1 VTTQWHSGAH
11 DDPRPAPSPRP
22 PLSALRPPRH
32 RTAHGH
38 ARGTVVT
45 RDVAVGACA
54 SGRPAHPSGAR
65 RARRATD
72 SAPGDVL
79 VCGAHDARRGPG
91 AGAGPLLS
99 AERDLARDGT
109 WLRGST
115 RDATDALRS
124 VTRAGVT
131 AGQVWAQR
139 AAPDGDEWAA
149 ALARLEAFPRDGK
162 VISADAGLRRPPF
175 VQNAV
180 EQKGVTLGSSSPISP
195 TSGPRALDRDAGRA
209 GARSRAD
216 GHTPRTGRAPG
227 AVDGAVRRPQPVAGT
242 SVRLARRAVVRLD
255 RTDALARRT
264 GSNALPRLDCRR
276 CLSLALDPRRR
287 ARPAAGPPDDGKPG
301 LSGA

>member
-1 VTTQWHSGAH
+1 
-11 DDPRPAPSPRP
+11 
-22 PLSALRPPRH
+22 
-32 RTAHGH
+32 
-38 ARGTVVT
+38 VT

-54 SGRPAHPSGAR
+54 SGRPAHPSGPR

-180 EQKGVTLGSSSPISP
+180 EQKGGTLGSSSPISP
-195 TSGPRALDRDAGRA
+195 TSIRPSCTGSGCRTRGRQIACRRSHATDGARAGRCGWRRAATSARSWNKRAPGPARSGAAGSNGRA
-209 GARSRAD
+209 GAPDGKQRA
-216 GHTPRTGRAPG
+216 A
-227 AVDGAVRRPQPVAGT
+227 T
-242 SVRLARRAVVRLD
+242 SGLP
-255 RTDALARRT
+255 
-264 GSNALPRLDCRR
+264 ALPF
-276 CLSLALDPRRR
+276 P
-287 ARPAAGPPDDGKPG
+287 GP
-301 LSGA
+301 